1 MPKRS
6 DKTLTTKQTRAQ
18 ELLESVS
25 ALLTDTKSDS
35 AGIVERVNVAFS
47 PLSFFNPTP
56 QSVASVIAFLL
67 DPQASHGQ
75 STLFL
80 SAFCED
86 LTRHLEDAGL
96 ARSIKVP
103 PLTDRASVHLAE
115 TSKTHDVEPQAFT
128 NGLVIVRCAP
138 ADTVVTAGT
147 NVSSASLDIK
157 LQRGKTVLIADLG
170 DSDCALRTNGED
182 SAIVRYSI
190 VDFADILMQT
200 DEQINVPDVR
210 WFVKSFARYLLT
222 NGADTQA
229 GHKRKLYELLRSP
242 ENVTAA
248 ACISE
253 AYADLVERNWQRFV
267 RAVTD
272 ACRERYKFEVDCDT
286 HFVSPENPEKF
297 ALRFLLTGSEKWCLS
312 FACRPNNRG
321 KAEGFCWGV
330 CLTNGGFFADEP
342 ELAESLS
349 DMMKTLFGYGD
360 HRCSG
365 HWAWLREGKK
375 DETIDCKADVPYSL
389 EDPYWFSMLNRGD
402 FEPLM
407 ECLFSKLD
415 AILKYCEIKD

>member
-86 LTRHLEDAGL
+86 LTRHLEVAGL

-103 PLTDRASVHLAE
+103 PLTDKASVHLAE
-115 TSKTHDVEPQAFT
+115 TSKTHDVEPQALT

-147 NVSSASLDIK
+147 NDSSASLDIK

-182 SAIVRYSI
+182 AAIVRYSI
-190 VDFADILMQT
+190 VDFADMLLQT

-210 WFVKSFARYLLT
+210 WFVKAFARYLLT

-229 GHKRKLYELLRSP
+229 GHKRKLYALLQSS
-242 ENVTAA
+242 ENVQAA

-253 AYADLVERNWQRFV
+253 TYADLVERNWQRFV

-297 ALRFLLTGSEKWCLS
+297 ALRFLFTTSEKWCLS
-312 FACRPNNRG
+312 FACRPNNRS

-402 FEPLM
+402 FKPLM
-407 ECLFSKLD
+407 ECLFAKLD

>member
-1 MPKRS
+1 M
-6 DKTLTTKQTRAQ
+6 QHIEA
-18 ELLESVS
+18 
-25 ALLTDTKSDS
+25 
-35 AGIVERVNVAFS
+35 
-47 PLSFFNPTP
+47 
-56 QSVASVIAFLL
+56 
-67 DPQASHGQ
+67 
-75 STLFL
+75 
-80 SAFCED
+80 
-86 LTRHLEDAGL
+86 AGL
-96 ARSIKVP
+96 ARSVTVP
-103 PLTDRASVHLAE
+103 ELTD
-115 TSKTHDVEPQAFT
+115 KTKVCFEQTTRSPDT
-128 NGLVIVRCAP
+128 NPCSSDIGLVIVRCAP
-138 ADTVVTAGT
+138 TEATVATDTYE
-147 NVSSASLDIK
+147 SSASLSMK
-157 LQRGKTVLIADLG
+157 LQRGKNVVIADLSE
-170 DSDCALRTNGED
+170 SDGPLTSHAEGAD
-182 SAIVRYSI
+182 IVRYSI
-190 VDFADILMQT
+190 VDFADMLLKAVEGI
-200 DEQINVPDVR
+200 DFSDVR
-210 WFVKSFARYLLT
+210 WFVEAFAQHLLT
-222 NGADTQA
+222 HGADTQA
-229 GHKRKLYELLRSP
+229 GRKRKLYELLRSP

-253 AYADLVERNWQRFV
+253 AYTDLVERNWQRFV

-286 HFVSPENPEKF
+286 DNVSSEKPEKF
-297 ALRFLLTGSEKWCLS
+297 VLRFLFMTSEKWCLS

-375 DETIDCKADVPYSL
+375 DETINCKADVPYSL
-389 EDPYWFSMLNRGD
+389 EDPYWFSMLSRGD

>member
-80 SAFCED
+80 NAFCED
-86 LTRHLEDAGL
+86 LTRHLEAAGL

-103 PLTDRASVHLAE
+103 PLTDKASVHLAE

-147 NVSSASLDIK
+147 NDSSASLDIK

-182 SAIVRYSI
+182 AAIVRYSI
-190 VDFADILMQT
+190 VDFADMLLKT
-200 DEQINVPDVR
+200 DEQINVPEVR
-210 WFVKSFARYLLT
+210 WFVEAFAQHLLT
-222 NGADTQA
+222 HGADTQA
-229 GHKRKLYELLRSP
+229 GRKRKLYELLRSP

-253 AYADLVERNWQRFV
+253 VYADLVERNWQRFV

-297 ALRFLLTGSEKWCLS
+297 ALRFLFTTSEKWCLS

-321 KAEGFCWGV
+321 KAEGFCWGM
-330 CLTNGGFFADEP
+330 A
-342 ELAESLS
+342 S
-349 DMMKTLFGYGD
+349 
-360 HRCSG
+360 
-365 HWAWLREGKK
+365 
-375 DETIDCKADVPYSL
+375 
-389 EDPYWFSMLNRGD
+389 
-402 FEPLM
+402 
-407 ECLFSKLD
+407 
-415 AILKYCEIKD
+415 

>member
-6 DKTLTTKQTRAQ
+6 NKTLTTKQTRAQ

-25 ALLTDTKSDS
+25 VLLTDTKSDS

-56 QSVASVIAFLL
+56 KSVASVIAFLL

-86 LTRHLEDAGL
+86 LTRHLEVAGL

-103 PLTDRASVHLAE
+103 PLTDKASVHLAE

-147 NVSSASLDIK
+147 NDSSASLDIK

-182 SAIVRYSI
+182 AAIVRYSI
-190 VDFADILMQT
+190 VDFADMLLKT
-200 DEQINVPDVR
+200 DEQINVPEVR
-210 WFVKSFARYLLT
+210 WFVEAFAQHLLT
-222 NGADTQA
+222 HGADTQA
-229 GHKRKLYELLRSP
+229 GRKRKLYELLRSP

-297 ALRFLLTGSEKWCLS
+297 ALRFLFTTSEKWCLS

-407 ECLFSKLD
+407 ECLFAKLD